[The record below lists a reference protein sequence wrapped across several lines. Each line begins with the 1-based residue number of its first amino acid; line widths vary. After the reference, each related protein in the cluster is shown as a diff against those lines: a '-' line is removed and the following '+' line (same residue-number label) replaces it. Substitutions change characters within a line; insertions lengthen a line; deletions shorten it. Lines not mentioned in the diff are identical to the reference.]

1 MKPVP
6 LGLANR
12 HELVPD
18 RSHTAAA
25 VGNVGVEVVG
35 TPFLVGYFEIAAH
48 RAILPYCEAGEVTV
62 GTRIAVDHLAAAL
75 PGSAV
80 SAAATVVAVEGRRIL
95 FEVEV
100 ASGRAP
106 ADEGPTWPRHR
117 AARHAHGARGG
128 GLSYRGGT
136 AMAIDGTWKIAME
149 TPLGT
154 RQASLTLDASG
165 GGLTG
170 TMAGDQGATAIY
182 DGSVSGNQLAFKV
195 DIVEPMPM
203 TLDFSATVEGDTL
216 SGSVKLGM
224 FGSAP
229 LTGTR
234 G

>member
-1 MKPVP
+1 
-6 LGLANR
+6 
-12 HELVPD
+12 
-18 RSHTAAA
+18 
-25 VGNVGVEVVG
+25 
-35 TPFLVGYFEIAAH
+35 
-48 RAILPYCEAGEVTV
+48 
-62 GTRIAVDHLAAAL
+62 
-75 PGSAV
+75 
-80 SAAATVVAVEGRRIL
+80 
-95 FEVEV
+95 
-100 ASGRAP
+100 
-106 ADEGPTWPRHR
+106 
-117 AARHAHGARGG
+117 
-128 GLSYRGGT
+128 
-136 AMAIDGTWKIAME
+136 MAIDGTWKIAME